1 MIVGFS
7 GRWNQ
12 EGRLWSVGAI
22 IREKKE
28 MEVEGVN
35 YKLVVGG
42 TRSRVRILVADCGVC
57 YRSDKGVWR
66 DAYGLRLFY
75 FSVALESE

>member
-1 MIVGFS
+1 
-7 GRWNQ
+7 
-12 EGRLWSVGAI
+12 
-22 IREKKE
+22 

-57 YRSDKGVWR
+57 YRSDKGV
-66 DAYGLRLFY
+66 
-75 FSVALESE
+75 